1 MRRSIPA
8 LADVAMSI
16 IMKKI
21 MNVMKKIM
29 IIMKNVTSIMKNA
42 MKIMIMTAAAVDMI
56 TVMITTAPMMTAAVA
71 TSMDM
76 RAASARYFCTFS
88 ERYR

>member
-1 MRRSIPA
+1 MMRSIPA

-29 IIMKNVTSIMKNA
+29 IIMKNA

-56 TVMITTAPMMTAAVA
+56 TVMITTAAMMAAAVV

-76 RAASARYFCTFS
+76 RAAVSEGCFYTFS

>member
-1 MRRSIPA
+1 MRRSISA

-21 MNVMKKIM
+21 MNV
-29 IIMKNVTSIMKNA
+29 MKNVTSIMKNA
-42 MKIMIMTAAAVDMI
+42 MKIMIMTAATVDMI

-76 RAASARYFCTFS
+76 RAAVSEGCFYTFS